1 MYESFLNKV
10 VVVRSVNAGVFF
22 GTLAEIDGPTVRLS
36 NVRNIWSWEGAA
48 CLAQLA
54 EEGVRGGKVSQEVK
68 ELLVLDACEILLLSE
83 VALISLNR
91 VPAWRV

>member
-10 VVVRSVNAGVFF
+10 VVVRSVNAGVYF
-22 GTLAEIDGPTVRLS
+22 GTLEEIEGSAVRLS
-36 NVRNIWSWEGAA
+36 SVRNIWSWEGAA

-68 ELLVLDACEILLLSE
+68 ELLILDACEILPLSE

-91 VPAWRV
+91 IPAWRV